1 MRKKFLSLALFPI
14 IISSAYASSAESVV
28 RTEVSGEN
36 ATVHTE
42 ITNIVNDKEVKVE
55 SDQPG
60 EIKVEV
66 KDGEVKIE
74 TSPSITP
81 TIIIENQEN
90 QEVQENQ
97 ERFKIVEKIRIEIR
111 SFLDNLFLRISRFFH
126 FRV

>member
-1 MRKKFLSLALFPI
+1 MKKFLTLALFPI
-14 IISSAYASSAESVV
+14 IISNAYASSAESVV
-28 RTEVSGEN
+28 KTEVSGEN

-42 ITNIVNDKEVKVE
+42 ITNIVNEKEVKVE
-55 SDQPG
+55 SNQPG

-90 QEVQENQ
+90 QE
-97 ERFKIVEKIRIEIR
+97 RFKIVEKIRIEIR
-111 SFLDNLFLRISRFFH
+111 SFLNDLFSRISRLFH
-126 FRV
+126 FRT